1 MLAQENERVLLKH
14 ADIALEKLKIPILEG
29 GEGPSPPQNLSD
41 LLEEYVAEFR
51 KKKKP
56 KKKKLKN
63 LNSTNIETL
72 SDGEPS
78 FMKME
83 YEEELDSNDDCS
95 ESEVEVD
102 DYFRRLDS
110 NLGKKVKKN
119 QPEFL

>member
-1 MLAQENERVLLKH
+1 
-14 ADIALEKLKIPILEG
+14 
-29 GEGPSPPQNLSD
+29 
-41 LLEEYVAEFR
+41 
-51 KKKKP
+51 
-56 KKKKLKN
+56 
-63 LNSTNIETL
+63 
-72 SDGEPS
+72 
-78 FMKME
+78 MKME